1 MGIKRALA
9 KVAPKAISDKA
20 IDKGEHNGDDWA
32 MVSAITQSM
41 CEGRFDGKR
50 MNFVYKDKTVGWAKQ
65 DGTSW
70 FDDDAYDRVKKDFE
84 ALPEERKAEIND
96 MANTIRSMQAN
107 GAPSH
112 PRQVR
117 EAQARAK
124 AVEAEFGAIED
135 NGEEYLGIE
144 GGDE

>member
-1 MGIKRALA
+1 MGIKRGLA
-9 KVAPKAISDKA
+9 KIAPKAISDKA

-41 CEGRFDGKR
+41 CEGRFDGKQ
-50 MNFVYKDKTVGWAKQ
+50 MNFYYKDKQVGFAKQ

-70 FDDDAYDRVKKDFE
+70 FDDKAYDVVKKDFE
-84 ALPEERKAEIND
+84 ALPDERKAEISG
-96 MANTIRSMQAN
+96 MADVIRGAMAN

-117 EAQARAK
+117 EVQARAK
-124 AVEAEFGAIED
+124 AAEAEFGAIED